1 MNLAIDIGNTCAK
14 LAVIENGQVVDF
26 FKTDTLSEVYLEQL
40 LENFPDITGAILI
53 SVHEDSDAP
62 IEALLRRRLGRFIR
76 FGHGVP
82 VPIRNG
88 YATPDTLG
96 ADRLAAAVGAATLY
110 PGNNVLIVDFGT
122 AITFDFVSAEGEFL
136 GGNISPGAATR
147 FRALHHFTRKLPL
160 CELIDREVFMGRD
173 TVSAIEGGIVN
184 GIVYEVEG
192 YIRDLERKY
201 DGLRIIFTGGD
212 SNFFANRVKKPIF
225 ATYDLVAYGLNRILE
240 YNAK

>member
-122 AITFDFVSAEGEFL
+122 AITFDFGRGISRWQYLAR
-136 GGNISPGAATR
+136 GGNAFQSAAP
-147 FRALHHFTRKLPL
+147 LHTQTAAVRT
-160 CELIDREVFMGRD
+160 D
-173 TVSAIEGGIVN
+173 
-184 GIVYEVEG
+184 
-192 YIRDLERKY
+192 
-201 DGLRIIFTGGD
+201 
-212 SNFFANRVKKPIF
+212 
-225 ATYDLVAYGLNRILE
+225 
-240 YNAK
+240 

>member
-62 IEALLRRRLGRFIR
+62 IETLLRRRAGRFIR

-96 ADRLAAAVGAATLY
+96 SDRLAAAVGAATLY

-122 AITFDFVSAEGEFL
+122 AITFDFVSAEGEF
-136 GGNISPGAATR
+136 I
-147 FRALHHFTRKLPL
+147 
-160 CELIDREVFMGRD
+160 VF
-173 TVSAIEGGIVN
+173 
-184 GIVYEVEG
+184 
-192 YIRDLERKY
+192 
-201 DGLRIIFTGGD
+201 
-212 SNFFANRVKKPIF
+212 
-225 ATYDLVAYGLNRILE
+225 
-240 YNAK
+240 

>member
-62 IEALLRRRLGRFIR
+62 IETLLRRRAGRFIR

-96 ADRLAAAVGAATLY
+96 SDRLAAAVMELLSERSIRIAHELGAEE
-110 PGNNVLIVDFGT
+110 T
-122 AITFDFVSAEGEFL
+122 A
-136 GGNISPGAATR
+136 
-147 FRALHHFTRKLPL
+147 FR
-160 CELIDREVFMGRD
+160 
-173 TVSAIEGGIVN
+173 
-184 GIVYEVEG
+184 
-192 YIRDLERKY
+192 LE
-201 DGLRIIFTGGD
+201 
-212 SNFFANRVKKPIF
+212 
-225 ATYDLVAYGLNRILE
+225 E
-240 YNAK
+240 

>member
-122 AITFDFVSAEGEFL
+122 AITFDFVSAEGAARSARRS
-136 GGNISPGAATR
+136 GSIAWRRKGNFSVAISRPGR
-147 FRALHHFTRKLPL
+147 QR
-160 CELIDREVFMGRD
+160 VSGRC
-173 TVSAIEGGIVN
+173 TTSH
-184 GIVYEVEG
+184 
-192 YIRDLERKY
+192 
-201 DGLRIIFTGGD
+201 
-212 SNFFANRVKKPIF
+212 ANCRC
-225 ATYDLVAYGLNRILE
+225 AN
-240 YNAK
+240 

>member
-96 ADRLAAAVGAATLY
+96 AVWPPPSGRLR
-110 PGNNVLIVDFGT
+110 
-122 AITFDFVSAEGEFL
+122 S
-136 GGNISPGAATR
+136 
-147 FRALHHFTRKLPL
+147 
-160 CELIDREVFMGRD
+160 
-173 TVSAIEGGIVN
+173 
-184 GIVYEVEG
+184 
-192 YIRDLERKY
+192 IRV
-201 DGLRIIFTGGD
+201 T
-212 SNFFANRVKKPIF
+212 
-225 ATYDLVAYGLNRILE
+225 TC
-240 YNAK
+240 

>member
-96 ADRLAAAVGAATLY
+96 ADRLAAA
-110 PGNNVLIVDFGT
+110 PG
-122 AITFDFVSAEGEFL
+122 
-136 GGNISPGAATR
+136 TR
-147 FRALHHFTRKLPL
+147 AS
-160 CELIDREVFMGRD
+160 
-173 TVSAIEGGIVN
+173 SAI
-184 GIVYEVEG
+184 
-192 YIRDLERKY
+192 
-201 DGLRIIFTGGD
+201 
-212 SNFFANRVKKPIF
+212 S
-225 ATYDLVAYGLNRILE
+225 
-240 YNAK
+240 